1 MCGTSIPAAVC
12 DTLKE
17 ANGVEMCMR
26 EIERGRER
34 REDGVVDVV
43 MVHLTVSTCGA
54 CERMSVCVGVERR
67 DSTHGGSVQ

>member
-26 EIERGRER
+26 EIERGREK
-34 REDGVVDVV
+34 D
-43 MVHLTVSTCGA
+43 
-54 CERMSVCVGVERR
+54 
-67 DSTHGGSVQ
+67 